1 MSTLTSAQNKRPME
15 SLTIDEWVKQ
25 LGAIPEKEF
34 TIPRVSEFTEQKA
47 IQPET
52 LVPYIFYANSHYTRN
67 LIYKCK
73 LFEILAICWNVGQV
87 SRIHNHRGQNCWMV
101 TPIGRLRVQNFRVE
115 NQDAARGSCKLIPS
129 DSYIMDPTRPAV
141 VRPEEPVHQVQNL
154 QEYNQPATSVHIYS
168 YPYDSCEVYSIDK
181 GAYADV
187 PLHYSSEYGK
197 LSPDEILT

>member
-34 TIPRVSEFTEQKA
+34 TIPRVLEFTEQKA

-73 LFEILAICWNVGQV
+73 LFE
-87 SRIHNHRGQNCWMV
+87 
-101 TPIGRLRVQNFRVE
+101 
-115 NQDAARGSCKLIPS
+115 
-129 DSYIMDPTRPAV
+129 
-141 VRPEEPVHQVQNL
+141 
-154 QEYNQPATSVHIYS
+154 
-168 YPYDSCEVYSIDK
+168 
-181 GAYADV
+181 
-187 PLHYSSEYGK
+187 
-197 LSPDEILT
+197 